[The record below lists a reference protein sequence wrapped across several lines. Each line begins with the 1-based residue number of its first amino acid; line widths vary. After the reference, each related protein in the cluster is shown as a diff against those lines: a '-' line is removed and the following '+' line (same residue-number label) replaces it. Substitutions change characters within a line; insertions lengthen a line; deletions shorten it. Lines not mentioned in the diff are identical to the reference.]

1 MSNKTQWQCDKIQ
14 YQLTHPNKISKSR
27 IKDIYQKTITC
38 DIINPFPNFPKF
50 PFSTLQLYLVDL
62 HLIELHQETPIT
74 SPIPH

>member
-14 YQLTHPNKISKSR
+14 YQLTHPNKISKIR
-27 IKDIYQKTITC
+27 IKDIYQKTITG
-38 DIINPFPNFPKF
+38 DIINPFPKF

-62 HLIELHQETPIT
+62 HLIELHLETLIT